1 MGQAAHGQA
10 AHGQTGQAP
19 ARLTG
24 WKAIAAVLKVD
35 VRTARRWERERGLP
49 VRRLPGDSRSPVW
62 ADPAEL
68 AAWLARPAAADA
80 AAAAGATGPASATDA
95 REAGTPATR
104 SDRGR
109 RPWLGVALG
118 LAGLAAAGAA
128 LVLNERQ
135 PDDPPTRS
143 ARFADPDSNRLWRQA
158 THARA
163 SRTPAGLDEAASAFA
178 ELARRHPGD
187 PAPQV
192 GLAETYLL
200 MREFAGLSDEA
211 AFRRARDAA
220 EAALARAPGDV
231 AATRA
236 LGFVLFWSEAD
247 KPQGLRLLARAAT
260 VADPE
265 ARSLHWYANAL
276 AFDGQTAEA
285 LRLIGEARDRA
296 PDSSAIAADEAQ
308 IRFILGERRA
318 SLAALE
324 AITRADPA
332 FIGAWRYLEWNRLS
346 EGNAPGFLAAARA
359 HARLRGDAG
368 RLAVLDEAE
377 AAAGRGGIPALLTVL
392 AADAEQRHRE
402 TGTDAI
408 AVARLHALAGDRAAT
423 RRWIERAQAL
433 NEPFSHMLDGWPELR
448 PLKDDPALA
457 DLFRRQPA

>member
-1 MGQAAHGQA
+1 MATSGDRAQG
-10 AHGQTGQAP
+10 
-19 ARLTG
+19 RLTG
-24 WKAIAAVLKVD
+24 WKAIAAFLSVD
-35 VRTARRWERERGLP
+35 VRTARRWEGERGLP
-49 VRRLPGDSRSPVW
+49 VHRLPGDSRSPVW

-68 AAWLARPAAADA
+68 RQWMAAPPRDEPLPASSEAAARDGIA
-80 AAAAGATGPASATDA
+80 APITP
-95 REAGTPATR
+95 TPA
-104 SDRGR
+104 GR
-109 RPWLGVALG
+109 RRWVAPALGVGLL
-118 LAGLAAAGAA
+118 LAGGGTL
-128 LVLNERQ
+128 LLFDR
-135 PDDPPTRS
+135 PPATAPVR
-143 ARFADPDSNRLWRQA
+143 ATAFADPDSNRLWRQA

-163 SRTPAGLDEAASAFA
+163 SRTPAGLDEAAAAFA

-200 MREFAGLSDEA
+200 MREFSGLADEA

-220 EAALARAPGDV
+220 EAALRAAPDDP
-231 AATRA
+231 AALRA

-247 KPQGLRLLARAAT
+247 KPRGLALLARAAG
-260 VADPE
+260 VPDPE

-276 AFDGQTAEA
+276 AFDGQIERA
-285 LRLIGEARDRA
+285 LDLIGRARDRA

-308 IRFILGERRA
+308 IRFILGEKRDA
-318 SLAALE
+318 LDALA

-346 EGNAPGFLAAARA
+346 EGDLPGFLEAARA
-359 HARLRGDAG
+359 QARLRGDAA
-368 RLAVLDEAE
+368 RLALLERAE
-377 AAAGRGGIPALLTVL
+377 AAAGRGGKPALLKVL
-392 AADAEQRHRE
+392 AEDAEARHRS

-433 NEPFSHMLDGWPELR
+433 NEPFAHMLDGWPELR

-457 DLFRRQPA
+457 DLFRHQPA